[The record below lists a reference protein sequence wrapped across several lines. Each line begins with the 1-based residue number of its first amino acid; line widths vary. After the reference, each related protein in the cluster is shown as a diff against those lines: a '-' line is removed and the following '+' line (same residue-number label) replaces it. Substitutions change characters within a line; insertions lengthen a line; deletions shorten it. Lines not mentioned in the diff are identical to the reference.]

1 MTDNILLVDRKPS
14 VKEYLSLRKAVEF
27 QLMPEDSVA
36 RGLDNSL
43 FAVCAASPD
52 RIVGMAR
59 VIGDGGTCFYVQD
72 VLVLPE
78 FQGRGLGARI
88 MERIMDYI
96 GKNAC
101 QSAVVGLMS
110 TKGLEHFYERYG
122 FWKRPTE
129 QFGNGMIQF
138 WGEAMHLVKDL
149 KG

>member
-1 MTDNILLVDRKPS
+1 
-14 VKEYLSLRKAVEF
+14 
-27 QLMPEDSVA
+27 
-36 RGLDNSL
+36 
-43 FAVCAASPD
+43 
-52 RIVGMAR
+52 
-59 VIGDGGTCFYVQD
+59 
-72 VLVLPE
+72 
-78 FQGRGLGARI
+78 

-138 WGEAMHLVKDL
+138 WGETMHPVKDL